1 MAELRRVLAGEEV
14 FALLVD
20 ECLEF
25 QLEATSWGQ
34 GCVGMEVGRS
44 CLSGGGDSLGKCGMH
59 EFKKQNVYQKAREG
73 EKV

>member
-1 MAELRRVLAGEEV
+1 MAELRRVPAGEEV

-34 GCVGMEVGRS
+34 GCVGMQVERS
-44 CLSGGGDSLGKCGMH
+44 SISGGGDSLGKCGMH
-59 EFKKQNVYQKAREG
+59 VFKKQNVYQKAREG

>member
-1 MAELRRVLAGEEV
+1 MAQLRKVPAGEEV

-20 ECLEF
+20 ECMEF

-34 GCVGMEVGRS
+34 GCVGMEVERS
-44 CLSGGGDSLGKCGMH
+44 SISGGGDSLGKCGMH
-59 EFKKQNVYQKAREG
+59 VFKKQNVYQKAIER